1 MILNPGSHP
10 APNMYKVMS
19 GLIVPRP
26 IAFVS
31 TISADGV
38 HNVAPF
44 SYFMPICATPPLFAF
59 SVGQSGDGQK
69 HTLANILHSR
79 EFVLNI
85 VTENIAEAMNATA
98 ANVGPEID
106 EFQLAGLTAA
116 PSDLIT
122 APRVSESPANFE
134 CRLVETREYGI
145 LPRSYT
151 MVVGEIVL
159 AHIDDR
165 LLRED
170 GSADPLQLKAVGR
183 LSGSTYCRTTGIFDL
198 ERPVA

>member
-1 MILNPGSHP
+1 MILNPTSHP
-10 APNMYKVMS
+10 PPDMYKVMS

-38 HNVAPF
+38 PNVAPF

-59 SVGQSGDGQK
+59 SIGQRGDGQK

-85 VTENIAEAMNATA
+85 VTDDIAEAMNASA
-98 ANVGPEID
+98 ADVGPEID

-116 PSDLIT
+116 ASDLVS
-122 APRVSESPANFE
+122 APRVAESPANFE
-134 CRLVETREYGI
+134 CRLVETREYGDP
-145 LPRSYT
+145 PRFYT
-151 MVVGEIVL
+151 VVVGEIVL

-165 LLRED
+165 LLSED

-198 ERPVA
+198 QRPVT